1 MTPFAVLTGLKNWND
16 PLGKRKRRRN
26 TSKLDS
32 LPSQQERDEDESS
45 EEESDEGETDDGS
58 ELPKRRDKRSKDM
71 VLEPGM
77 RHMLA
82 DASVDSSPLVGPV
95 KDTTFRRS
103 TLHRQSELLADAF
116 DRDLDFPGDQPIDLG
131 LLDNLGDTSISGPS
145 RGGFEV
151 PQDGLLDI
159 NMDLDFGGPNP

>member
-1 MTPFAVLTGLKNWND
+1 MKNWID

-58 ELPKRRDKRSKDM
+58 ELPKRRGKRSKGM
-71 VLEPGM
+71 VLELGM
-77 RHMLA
+77 RHMLFA
-82 DASVDSSPLVGPV
+82 DASVDSSPLIGPV
-95 KDTTFRRS
+95 KDTTLRRT
-103 TLHRQSELLADAF
+103 TLNRQSELLADAF

-145 RGGFEV
+145 GRGFEL
-151 PQDGLLDI
+151 PEDGMLDI